1 MRINI
6 LGFEC
11 AQEMNALNQIGY
23 FIFKGGR
30 ASFLL
35 LIVFGHSVMILNLVF
50 IEIEIPSL
58 TFFCKIA
65 SLSKKIQKKKLKNIL
80 SCLTIYLTFLS
91 TSLNSIK
98 LNLQGTQQQI

>member
-1 MRINI
+1 MKTKIFVASYGHRILRINI

-58 TFFCKIA
+58 IFFA
-65 SLSKKIQKKKLKNIL
+65 KLL
-80 SCLTIYLTFLS
+80 L
-91 TSLNSIK
+91 
-98 LNLQGTQQQI
+98 

>member
-23 FIFKGGR
+23 FIFKGGK

-35 LIVFGHSVMILNLVF
+35 LIVFDHSVMILNLVF
-50 IEIEIPSL
+50 TGIEIPSL

-65 SLSKKIQKKKLKNIL
+65 SLSKKIQLKKIEKK
-80 SCLTIYLTFLS
+80 S
-91 TSLNSIK
+91 
-98 LNLQGTQQQI
+98 

>member
-58 TFFCKIA
+58 TFFFQNCFFEQKDTA
-65 SLSKKIQKKKLKNIL
+65 KKIEKYLKL
-80 SCLTIYLTFLS
+80 
-91 TSLNSIK
+91 LNNLPHVSIH
-98 LNLQGTQQQI
+98 IFEFY